1 MVKPN
6 RILYGIGIVVIG
18 SALYLTNTVQ
28 KKFETDLLAQIMSKQ
43 KTFLKETAKF
53 LKSKKEERKHEIGF
67 LTNELKRWYPHEDFE
82 NIVADIFKDFAE
94 INEEY
99 YRIRLLGKKGMETI
113 RVDHE
118 NNQKPILVP
127 AKNLQD
133 KSNTNYFKKS
143 IEFSEGQIYFSKLSL
158 NIEKGKV
165 EIPYRPTL
173 RIFTPL
179 YVNEEV
185 KGVVGLSLNAKY
197 FLNNLSES
205 GMFLLN
211 QENKLFAGNPKE
223 LYKPF
228 SHNLEEKIV
237 EDNKG
242 IKYLN
247 TNILFSPAKNL
258 TWIIGTKKDLTEFY
272 EKSNAHKLSLF
283 LILAGL
289 VSTISFIGGRLYVSE
304 KKKIKLEAEAKYL
317 KKLAD
322 SAEALKESEEKFRNI
337 FEFSNDAMFV
347 IDSKIDRIIDT
358 NFKAVQMLGYDSIDE
373 LLSTPI
379 STIHRN
385 EMSKMMDFVNSVY
398 KRGKG
403 YSNELTCLTKDNT
416 RLPAEISASL
426 IKIQGYRYIITSVRD
441 VTKRKKAEKEKQ
453 HLERQLLQSQKMES
467 LGVMAGGIAHEFNNI
482 LTGIIGNAE
491 LSINKTVKYSDVYE
505 NVKQILKS
513 SWRGAKLVK
522 QILTFSRQCP
532 DEQKTIDIEPIVKET
547 IKLIKTA
554 HTANI
559 IIKCDIKKDL
569 SCVLADPNN
578 IHQVILNLCTN
589 ACHAME
595 DKGGLLELK
604 LEEVNLNE
612 KQLLTKLNLKPGRY
626 IHLSV
631 ADSGYGINKDMLDK
645 IFDPFFTTK
654 EVGKGTGLGLSIAYG
669 IVEKCGGKIDVYS
682 EKGKG
687 SIFHVYLPTTTQD
700 KKEESLD
707 EKIYK
712 GTEKILVVDDEKDVR
727 NIIKLMLTK
736 SGYKVHSVSSGLEA
750 IEYYKENEDID
761 LVLVDMKMP
770 GLDGKD
776 TYNALKKIDRNI
788 KALLITGYSSHAFED
803 LLNIGVKG
811 IVQKPFS
818 ERALSKIVYEA
829 IKIKA
834 SKKL

>member
-1 MVKPN
+1 MEDVKSKIAKVLVIDREPIIGDAIKASLETVGHSVKAVQSEAEAMAALRGPCSAQDKPFDVVFIHRELQPSVCDEIVKAARAIGNSAIILMSSEKSEAVERNKLRLGADEIVYKPLNPLDVRAIVERCLDKSHPLEEVPGSPHILVVDDDEIVLSSVKDVLMDSYDVTGTKSPN
-6 RILYGIGIVVIG
+6 EALQILKDKSYEIVLVDLMMDEMHGMDFIHAAQIIRPSILAIVITGYATKDAAVEALRGGAYDFLEKPLTPKIVVQTVG
-18 SALYLTNTVQ
+18 RAWKALRTELENRRLLTELQRINEELKANEQQLKAVAEAE
-28 KKFETDLLAQIMSKQ
+28 KKRAEELQVEITLR
-43 KTFLKETAKF
+43 
-53 LKSKKEERKHEIGF
+53 KKVEEERK
-67 LTNELKRWYPHEDFE
+67 
-82 NIVADIFKDFAE
+82 
-94 INEEY
+94 
-99 YRIRLLGKKGMETI
+99 
-113 RVDHE
+113 
-118 NNQKPILVP
+118 
-127 AKNLQD
+127 
-133 KSNTNYFKKS
+133 
-143 IEFSEGQIYFSKLSL
+143 
-158 NIEKGKV
+158 KV
-165 EIPYRPTL
+165 
-173 RIFTPL
+173 
-179 YVNEEV
+179 
-185 KGVVGLSLNAKY
+185 
-197 FLNNLSES
+197 
-205 GMFLLN
+205 
-211 QENKLFAGNPKE
+211 
-223 LYKPF
+223 
-228 SHNLEEKIV
+228 
-237 EDNKG
+237 
-242 IKYLN
+242 
-247 TNILFSPAKNL
+247 
-258 TWIIGTKKDLTEFY
+258 
-272 EKSNAHKLSLF
+272 
-283 LILAGL
+283 
-289 VSTISFIGGRLYVSE
+289 
-304 KKKIKLEAEAKYL
+304 
-317 KKLAD
+317 
-322 SAEALKESEEKFRNI
+322 
-337 FEFSNDAMFV
+337 
-347 IDSKIDRIIDT
+347 
-358 NFKAVQMLGYDSIDE
+358 
-373 LLSTPI
+373 
-379 STIHRN
+379 
-385 EMSKMMDFVNSVY
+385 
-398 KRGKG
+398 
-403 YSNELTCLTKDNT
+403 
-416 RLPAEISASL
+416 
-426 IKIQGYRYIITSVRD
+426 
-441 VTKRKKAEKEKQ
+441 EKEKQ

-578 IHQVILNLCTN
+578 IHQVMLNLCTN

-604 LEEVNLNE
+604 LEEVSLNE

-631 ADSGYGINKDMLDK
+631 ADSGYGIDKDMLDK

-700 KKEESLD
+700 KKEESID

-811 IVQKPFS
+811 ILQKPFS
-818 ERALSKIVYEA
+818 ERALSKTVYEA